1 LETTME
7 FTWPQFKGGAKG
19 WTAITVEA
27 DGALCAVSVRLVAGH
42 RPQLV
47 KCAHCAA
54 SRPAAE
60 ALAELAHAVGVA
72 GFPWVVSLQR
82 GQYQL
87 LVLNEPTVLAAE
99 MEQSLRWALG
109 AIIDYPASEA
119 HLTWI
124 KIPNA
129 ELQPKRNRQLYV
141 IVARHALIAAQQA
154 LFHQCKVKLQ
164 AMDVRE
170 TGQRNI
176 AALLEKK
183 GEGLGLVSLAPE
195 GVSITFTYAGELYL
209 DRFIE
214 QPLAE
219 LLGTDEAAQQLVFE
233 RIALQ
238 ISRSIDFIG
247 RNFPFMRVQRMVLA
261 PLPQPMALRDYLETH
276 LALPVEQLD
285 LSTVFDFSLTPALLA
300 PEKQWLYFFA
310 LGAALRGGG
319 SMP

>member
-1 LETTME
+1 ME
-7 FTWPQFKGGAKG
+7 FTWPQLKGGAKG

-27 DGALCAVSVRLVAGH
+27 DGALCAVSVRLAAGH
-42 RPQLV
+42 RPQPV
-47 KCAHCAA
+47 KCARSDAG
-54 SRPAAE
+54 RPAAD
-60 ALAELAHAVGVA
+60 ALADLAHAAGLA
-72 GFPWVVSLQR
+72 GFPWVLALQR
-82 GQYQL
+82 GQYQI
-87 LVLNEPTVLAAE
+87 LVLNEPTVLAGE
-99 MEQSLRWALG
+99 MEQSLRWTLG
-109 AIIDYPASEA
+109 AMIDYPASEA

-124 KIPNA
+124 KIPTA
-129 ELQPKRNRQLYV
+129 ELQPNRSRQLYA
-141 IVARHALIAAQQA
+141 IVARHSVIAAQQA
-154 LFHQCKVKLQ
+154 LFSKCKIKLE

-183 GEGLGLVSLAPE
+183 GEGLGLVSIAPE
-195 GVSITFTYAGELYL
+195 GVSITFTFAGELYL

-219 LLGTDEAAQQLVFE
+219 LLGADEAAQTLVFE

-238 ISRSIDFIG
+238 VSRSIDFIG

-261 PLPQPMALRDYLETH
+261 PLPQPMALRDH
-276 LALPVEQLD
+276 LAAHLGLPVEQLD

-300 PEKQWLYFFA
+300 PDTQWQYFFA

-319 SMP
+319 STP